1 MNASKAKRSSML
13 KEKVLVSLKGLE
25 KGYGSVVVTD
35 DQDDI
40 IDDLVCDLEDE
51 NPEPSAEDSS
61 FMVGR
66 WKLLFTSSSLTRFQK
81 GISGIHSLLP
91 VGKSMDLEQVIEP
104 EDFRSYLVEKVS
116 YFGGAL
122 KGDALIDGRYKWLS
136 SNRLSWMPDVL
147 NLWFLR
153 FQAESGWKALGAFRS
168 LEVTYLD
175 YELKIER
182 GEVGQIYIWKRIE

>member
-91 VGKSMDLEQVIEP
+91 VGKSMDLEQVSIEFSLIVVRDGP
-104 EDFRSYLVEKVS
+104 WTDSNLRVLPFLLRSIFYCT
-116 YFGGAL
+116 
-122 KGDALIDGRYKWLS
+122 GDRAG
-136 SNRLSWMPDVL
+136 RLS
-147 NLWFLR
+147 
-153 FQAESGWKALGAFRS
+153 
-168 LEVTYLD
+168 
-175 YELKIER
+175 ELF
-182 GEVGQIYIWKRIE
+182 G